1 MLEYLTTASRS
12 AKAQEQG
19 GAAGG
24 GDGGGG
30 GGGGGEWDAGVEEDM
45 SIEAMLKEASPVL
58 EAFGNAKTS
67 RSHGRIEPL
76 P

>member
-24 GDGGGG
+24 GDGGG